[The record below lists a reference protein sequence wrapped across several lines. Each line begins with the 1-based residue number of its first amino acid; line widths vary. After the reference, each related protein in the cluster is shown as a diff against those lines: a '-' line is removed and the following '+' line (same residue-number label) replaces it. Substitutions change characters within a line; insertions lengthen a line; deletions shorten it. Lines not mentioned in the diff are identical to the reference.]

1 MIIIMERNA
10 TKVQVQRIIDF
21 LKDNDFQVRYNTGEV
36 QTVIDALG
44 DKTTISPGRLA
55 AFDGVK
61 EVKIIREDMK

>member
-1 MIIIMERNA
+1 MERNA
-10 TKVQVQRIIDF
+10 TKLQVQRIIDF

-36 QTVIDALG
+36 HTVIDALG

-61 EVKIIREDMK
+61 EVKILLLRV